1 MLVMMLFI
9 IKLNLTKARIQQRL
23 VRALPLEQQRFS
35 LGFVS
40 TDLDSSFSLK

>member
-23 VRALPLEQQRFS
+23 VRALPLEQRFS

-40 TDLDSSFSLK
+40 TVLDSSFSLK